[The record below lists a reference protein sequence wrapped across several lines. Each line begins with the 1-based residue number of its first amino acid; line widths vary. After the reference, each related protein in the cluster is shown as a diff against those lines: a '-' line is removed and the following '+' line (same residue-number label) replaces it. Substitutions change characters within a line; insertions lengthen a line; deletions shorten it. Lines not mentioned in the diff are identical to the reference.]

1 MRTNDTKWIDIKEP
15 SYHYKVSFLIAFVQ
29 IDSTCIRSE
38 LTTRVRYQEVG

>member
-1 MRTNDTKWIDIKEP
+1 MAVRTSIYVSFLDI
-15 SYHYKVSFLIAFVQ
+15 HYKVSFLIAFVQ